1 MVAKNANV
9 INVKKLCRILYMNR
23 LKDRYQ
29 KELKPVLQKE
39 FNIRNVNAV
48 PKLQKIT
55 LNVGV
60 GKAGGDK
67 RIIDGV
73 INTIKRISGQKP
85 VLIKA
90 RKSISNF
97 KLRQGVVV
105 GVKVTLRGNRMYDFL
120 DKLINVA
127 LPRVRD
133 FQGIKPTSFD
143 EQGTLNIGFKEHLVF
158 PEIQSDEV
166 EHIHGL
172 EVAVTTSAQQRLQG
186 YRLLELLGV
195 PFKKEVIRK

>member
-1 MVAKNANV
+1 
-9 INVKKLCRILYMNR
+9 MNR